1 MRCLQ
6 TTSHPDPRLVGRIP
20 RVVRRFTRVQLVKLV
35 ESHHISL
42 VLIMYGRNL
51 TVTVP
56 RTTTFRELKCMVVQ
70 CPSPVPLEYDEFHL
84 QSRCHQYGGLDA
96 EYNVLL
102 PEDAMLER
110 YVDCG
115 DCGDC
120 GDGTE
125 LYEGEELYDG
135 AWVYCCRHLTPREQ
149 RMLVRER
156 LVEME
161 RMTQNDEFVWYD
173 RTWCYRPPD
182 SAYMI

>member
-6 TTSHPDPRLVGRIP
+6 ATSHLDPRLVGRIP
-20 RVVRRFTRVQLVKLV
+20 RVVRRFTRVQLVELV
-35 ESHHISL
+35 RSHHLDLLL
-42 VLIMYGRNL
+42 VMYGRNL

-56 RTTTFRELKCMVVQ
+56 RTTTFRELKWMVVQ

-96 EYNVLL
+96 EYNVLF
-102 PEDAMLER
+102 PDDAILER
-110 YVDCG
+110 YV
-115 DCGDC
+115 DC

-161 RMTQNDEFVWYD
+161 RLTQNDEVVWYN

-182 SAYMI
+182 CAWCVVA